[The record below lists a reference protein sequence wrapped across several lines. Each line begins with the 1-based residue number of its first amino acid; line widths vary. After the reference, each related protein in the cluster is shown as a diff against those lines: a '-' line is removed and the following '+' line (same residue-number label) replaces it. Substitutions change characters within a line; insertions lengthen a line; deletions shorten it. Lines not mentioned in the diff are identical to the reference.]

1 MEEQK
6 LDPSIAVTENLAKD
20 TRALRIKVCGMTGT
34 EQVMQLDEM
43 GVEFAGFIF
52 YANSPRYVYRHM
64 QAAEIKKIR
73 GKGINKVGVF
83 VNAPVEE
90 VLKAVDDCGL
100 YIVQLHGDETPKYC
114 EKIADYVTVV
124 KAFRLREDDNVLW
137 KVKDYRDIADMFLFD
152 TEGAGYGGTGKKFNW
167 NVLKGLNIAK
177 PFFLSGGIGSEDI
190 EALAEFVKD
199 PVSKDLFSIDVN
211 SKFEISPGIKDM
223 EKLQNF
229 IRSIKQI

>member
-6 LDPSIAVTENLAKD
+6 QDTISTETPMRNTPGKS
-20 TRALRIKVCGMTGT
+20 LRIKVCGMTGAD
-34 EQVMQLDEM
+34 QVMELDEM
-43 GVEFAGFIF
+43 GAEFAGFIF
-52 YANSPRYVYRHM
+52 YSHSPRYVYRHM
-64 QAAEIKKIR
+64 PAAEIKRIR

-177 PFFLSGGIGSEDI
+177 PFFLSGGIGPDDI
-190 EALAEFVKD
+190 EALSEFVKD

-211 SKFEISPGIKDM
+211 SKFETSPGIKDM
-223 EKLQNF
+223 KKLQEF
-229 IRSIKQI
+229 ITAIKHI